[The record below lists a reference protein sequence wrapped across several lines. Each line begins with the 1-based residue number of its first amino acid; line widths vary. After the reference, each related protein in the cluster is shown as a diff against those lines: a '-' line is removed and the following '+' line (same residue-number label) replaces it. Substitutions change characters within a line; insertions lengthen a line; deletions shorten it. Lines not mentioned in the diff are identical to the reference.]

1 MFAII
6 AAILFAIALLLELAD
21 RTTGVGVSVFVIA
34 GLLGLALHM
43 AGFSARVST
52 PRQWGSRSR
61 WGRRRV

>member
-1 MFAII
+1 MFAIV
-6 AAILFAIALLLELAD
+6 AAVLFAIALLLELAD
-21 RTTGVGVSVFVIA
+21 RTTGTAVNVFVIA

-43 AGFSARVST
+43 AGFSARVSR